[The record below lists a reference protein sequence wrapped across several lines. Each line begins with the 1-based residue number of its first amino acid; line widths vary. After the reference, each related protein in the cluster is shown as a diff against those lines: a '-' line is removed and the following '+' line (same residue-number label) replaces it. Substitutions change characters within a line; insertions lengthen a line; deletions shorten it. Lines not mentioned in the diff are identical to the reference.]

1 MVLLAEE
8 GYVER
13 GMPFDQAWQEMLNHS
28 TTRVSEKY
36 HCWSSFKYLSNV
48 LGVVGII
55 KGGPWDS
62 VSLH

>member
-28 TTRVSEKY
+28 TTKVSRMSPETGRLSYQKLQVLVY
-36 HCWSSFKYLSNV
+36 KYL
-48 LGVVGII
+48 
-55 KGGPWDS
+55 
-62 VSLH
+62 